1 MKKIS
6 KKLKSIRFFDITNLA
21 IVTIIALVSV
31 MPVIFIINNAFK
43 PLSELF
49 KYPPTFF
56 VRNPTWQNFEEFFY
70 ATGETTVPF
79 SRYLFNSIFVTVVTV
94 FLVVAIS
101 CTAAYAF
108 AKIDFPGRD
117 RIFNIIV
124 LSLMFTPSV
133 VMITKYLIVDKV
145 GLINN
150 YLGHI
155 LPQLALP
162 VGVFLLKQFM
172 EQVPDSLSEAARLD
186 GASEFTVFWKIV
198 MPAVLPAVGTVMIIS
213 FQNVWNDVTT
223 SQYYMLDDSMKTLPY
238 YIQTLTSSTG
248 TTVAR
253 QGASAAAGLLLFL
266 PNFIIFAVMQKSM
279 LKTMVTSGI
288 K

>member
-124 LSLMFTPSV
+124 LSLMFTPSA

-198 MPAVLPAVGTVMIIS
+198 MPAVRPAVGTVMIIS

>member
-21 IVTIIALVSV
+21 IVTSIALVSV

-124 LSLMFTPSV
+124 LSLMFTPSA

>member
-124 LSLMFTPSV
+124 LSLMFTTSA

>member
-124 LSLMFTPSV
+124 LSLMFTPSA

>member
-124 LSLMFTPSV
+124 LSLMFTPSAD
-133 VMITKYLIVDKV
+133 MITKYLIVDKV

>member
-124 LSLMFTPSV
+124 LSLMFTPSA

-266 PNFIIFAVMQKSM
+266 PNFCSHAEIHAEDNGHFRD
-279 LKTMVTSGI
+279 
-288 K
+288 

>member
-124 LSLMFTPSV
+124 LSLMFTPSA

-186 GASEFTVFWKIV
+186 GASEFTVFWNIV